1 MGFLK
6 GFFYKQHTV
15 EKSVIKRVNSDIHG
29 HNGKKKNTL
38 EMCLRRWM
46 HFHFLHHVEKRSY
59 VISYVEE
66 PLVHCEDR
74 LMQKKLLETMKTFF
88 PRQPPFFSA
97 VSAVTEI

>member
-6 GFFYKQHTV
+6 GFFYKQSK

-29 HNGKKKNTL
+29 YNEKKNTL

-59 VISYVEE
+59 VILYVEE

-74 LMQKKLLETMKTFF
+74 LLQKKLLETMKTFF
-88 PRQPPFFSA
+88 PKRPPFFSA